1 MASVAFATAF
11 GLALLQAL
19 IGMEQQPSDA
29 NVLVSPLSGSAALTL
44 ALNAA
49 GAPRA
54 WQAQAAAVACRRL
67 LAHGARTLSHTCKE

>member
-1 MASVAFATAF
+1 MAPGLAFSTGF

-19 IGMEQQPSDA
+19 IGLEQQPSDA

-49 GAPRA
+49 GARPCRGVVPPASPTRA
-54 WQAQAAAVACRRL
+54 W
-67 LAHGARTLSHTCKE
+67 G